1 MDSSIHIEIDTIHNS
16 TENLSKYRFKKD
28 FEDKTTIYFFGNFR
42 NDINDLCEK
51 IKKFKNIFSE
61 KNFFNFFKDINGTC
75 VILICNDEKFI
86 VCSSIFNLYLR
97 IFNKNNKL
105 IISEKE
111 FLENKKLSE
120 EKSFLK
126 LFAPHQYFIH
136 RGLSDDASDF
146 IPPGSF
152 IEYKRREKQYKFKWY
167 IDFDL
172 FSSKNDHNQ
181 IVDRLA
187 ENFYEV
193 IDSYNKSEKFTLGL
207 SGGIDSAL
215 ILALTH
221 KKLNVTPFHHTSLV
235 HDDELK
241 TSKSVSKFFNK
252 KLDIIFQ
259 YKNRNETLLKN
270 DDISNYLNLAYNYI
284 EKKDT
289 VVFFLGNH
297 DGVRNKMYP
306 NHNYISGDAFP
317 MSLTL
322 DHFVDYPD
330 RKNDKF
336 NFSLNKEKRY
346 LYSIDHF
353 EKNISKKY
361 NDFFGIRERF
371 PKISSYYYPILNSY
385 FDQEPRSIK
394 NFLIDITSPT
404 NITHIS
410 PINKINNEQSEILKE
425 LKIKN
430 AFDMFNKILKSK
442 YFETNLQKPNPIV
455 AQVLFKFLRYLGRT
469 NKEMHQSSIESNK
482 NLNPL
487 CEFIGLNSKIILNLL
502 SVRIDDVL
510 VNNSKWHIFKLF
522 EKVTNKKFEE
532 LFKTQTLRDLNF
544 IKNRITQ
551 KIASK
556 YYNLPEY
563 NSNYALIN
571 NINLKHFIKQKNI
584 IEKFND
590 FKAGSIFKNNLF
602 NFPVETELEKINE
615 TQSNTWKINNIIT
628 ILKEKTQ

>member
-42 NDINDLCEK
+42 NDLNDLCEK

-252 KLDIIFQ
+252 KLDIIF
-259 YKNRNETLLKN
+259 
-270 DDISNYLNLAYNYI
+270 
-284 EKKDT
+284 
-289 VVFFLGNH
+289 
-297 DGVRNKMYP
+297 
-306 NHNYISGDAFP
+306 
-317 MSLTL
+317 
-322 DHFVDYPD
+322 
-330 RKNDKF
+330 
-336 NFSLNKEKRY
+336 
-346 LYSIDHF
+346 
-353 EKNISKKY
+353 
-361 NDFFGIRERF
+361 
-371 PKISSYYYPILNSY
+371 
-385 FDQEPRSIK
+385 
-394 NFLIDITSPT
+394 
-404 NITHIS
+404 
-410 PINKINNEQSEILKE
+410 
-425 LKIKN
+425 
-430 AFDMFNKILKSK
+430 K
-442 YFETNLQKPNPIV
+442 YFCDNT
-455 AQVLFKFLRYLGRT
+455 LF
-469 NKEMHQSSIESNK
+469 
-482 NLNPL
+482 
-487 CEFIGLNSKIILNLL
+487 
-502 SVRIDDVL
+502 
-510 VNNSKWHIFKLF
+510 
-522 EKVTNKKFEE
+522 
-532 LFKTQTLRDLNF
+532 
-544 IKNRITQ
+544 
-551 KIASK
+551 
-556 YYNLPEY
+556 
-563 NSNYALIN
+563 
-571 NINLKHFIKQKNI
+571 
-584 IEKFND
+584 
-590 FKAGSIFKNNLF
+590 
-602 NFPVETELEKINE
+602 
-615 TQSNTWKINNIIT
+615 
-628 ILKEKTQ
+628 